1 MQYYNYFTEVEDRF
15 RLARNSGMFMM
26 SPLDWVLVESWKD
39 AGVPLAAVL
48 KGIDRAF
55 EKYHAAKRRRFSTV
69 NSVAYC
75 TQEVLGAARD
85 MAHGA
90 PVAAQATAP
99 GFEPAALVGRS
110 PSSCAF
116 FEERA
121 EQLRRVASQSTIG
134 SDLFAETAR
143 VLDGLA
149 AQAQAHELSDLED
162 VERRLAALEARLF
175 AAATLT
181 LSADQLV
188 SIRRELDAQLKPYR
202 RKMTA
207 EQLASL
213 EQGYLQRKSLEALG
227 LSRLSLF
234 YLG

>member
-99 GFEPAALVGRS
+99 GFEPAALVS
-110 PSSCAF
+110 F

-121 EQLRRVASQSTIG
+121 EQLWRVASQSTIG